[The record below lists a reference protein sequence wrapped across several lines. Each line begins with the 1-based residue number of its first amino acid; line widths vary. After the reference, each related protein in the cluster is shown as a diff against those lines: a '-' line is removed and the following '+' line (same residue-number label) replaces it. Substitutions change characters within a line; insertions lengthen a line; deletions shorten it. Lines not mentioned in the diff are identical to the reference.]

1 MALALFGC
9 LLAAALGREMLTAYP
24 LPPPPAPRAARPVAA
39 GTTSSVS
46 TAPPSAAAYGVI
58 TTKNLFSASRSQ
70 APAGPVVVAGPK
82 PLLHGVVM
90 DGPKS
95 RAYIEDALLKRTFS
109 YGIGDTVGG
118 SRVESITADR
128 VVIGRGDGLVEV
140 LLRDP
145 SKPRPAPT
153 AATPTPVTSA
163 AAVAAPG
170 TPVPPGAVP
179 VTPGTSAPAA
189 STHATGPPVSATQT
203 DRR

>member
-1 MALALFGC
+1 
-9 LLAAALGREMLTAYP
+9 
-24 LPPPPAPRAARPVAA
+24 
-39 GTTSSVS
+39 
-46 TAPPSAAAYGVI
+46 
-58 TTKNLFSASRSQ
+58 
-70 APAGPVVVAGPK
+70 
-82 PLLHGVVM
+82 M

-118 SRVESITADR
+118 GRVESITADR

-189 STHATGPPVSATQT
+189 STHATGPPVSATRT